1 MRVAFRPQEL
11 ALILVGVGMAQAE
24 PETLEALKLRL
35 QIAQAAQATAE
46 AKARQAEL
54 AARAPA
60 APAVVAPA
68 AKKYLLPR
76 EFVEVSTAGLFPL
89 DGEGTKGAPQVLT
102 LLGDEALASYVAS
115 KSQHAAWTYRRVRSA
130 QAYLEMVDG
139 ALRDSVNNAEAIR
152 KAFDAVLAAVSK
164 LSGTD
169 DEQKKA
175 IEQLNVLAAEA
186 RKADNPAKHLGGLR
200 ARIEHVRRYAR
211 ADRGRA

>member
-1 MRVAFRPQEL
+1 MD
-11 ALILVGVGMAQAE
+11 
-24 PETLEALKLRL
+24 L
-35 QIAQAAQATAE
+35 Q
-46 AKARQAEL
+46 
-54 AARAPA
+54 
-60 APAVVAPA
+60 
-68 AKKYLLPR
+68 
-76 EFVEVSTAGLFPL
+76 
-89 DGEGTKGAPQVLT
+89 
-102 LLGDEALASYVAS
+102 
-115 KSQHAAWTYRRVRSA
+115 YRWVRSA
-130 QAYLEMVDG
+130 QAYLELVGG